1 MTRGKLILTWDIA
14 PKHEQEYFEF
24 VVREFLPKVQKM
36 GFEVNDAWVTV
47 YGDQPQILVA
57 AVMPSMQ
64 KIEQTIRTE
73 TWQKLLNK
81 LMDFVENFDYK
92 IVPANSSFQF

>member
-1 MTRGKLILTWDIA
+1 MQGKLILTWDIS
-14 PKHEQEYFEF
+14 PEHEQEYFEF

-57 AVMPSMQ
+57 AVMPTIE
-64 KIEQTIRTE
+64 KIEQTLLSE
-73 TWQKLLNK
+73 SWQKLVNK
-81 LMDFVENFDYK
+81 LLDFVEDFNYK

>member
-1 MTRGKLILTWDIA
+1 MQGKLILTWDIS
-14 PKHEQEYFEF
+14 PEHEQEYFEF

-47 YGDQPQILVA
+47 YGEQPQILVA
-57 AVMPSMQ
+57 AVMPTIE
-64 KIEQTIRTE
+64 KIEQTLLSE
-73 TWQKLLNK
+73 PWQKLVNK
-81 LMDFVENFDYK
+81 LLDFVEDFNYK